1 MAMESSNNPLV
12 SPPAPFLPQYPELIM
27 VAIEALNDSN
37 GSSKS
42 AIAKHIK
49 STYGDLPKT
58 HAALLAHHLNMMK
71 NTSELVLVKNNYMKP
86 DPNAPPK
93 RGRGRPPK
101 AKTHLPSGT
110 VSSPP
115 RPHGVQARRFPCSR
129 SSLSLSDGFEET
141 FCVAVYLI
149 TYNFIPDPSNP
160 FSLILSVILL
170 YLLAPLMI
178 PAYAFFTAWAPKP
191 DLVAPELSLDPY
203 PRVDEPF
210 LRQTTVNDTHQM
222 PEAAMEAK
230 RRPGLME
237 DHTIFEAM
245 KTLDF
250 WILLMSFLCGV
261 GTGLEVMNNMGK
273 ADSTNGDAE
282 DGKSKRPQYEG
293 PDPDLAKMIERDV
306 LETET
311 KAKAEEK
318 REKKKQ

>member
-49 STYGDLPKT
+49 STYGDLLKT

-115 RPHGVQARRFPCSR
+115 RPHGVQDRRFPCSR

-178 PAYAFFTAWAPKP
+178 LAYAFFTAWAPKP
-191 DLVAPELSLDPY
+191 DLVAPESSLDPY

>member
-12 SPPAPFLPQYPELIM
+12 SPSAPFLPQYPELIM

-101 AKTHLPSGT
+101 AKTPLPSGT

-115 RPHGVQARRFPCSR
+115 RPHGVQDRRFPCSR

-141 FCVAVYLI
+141 FCIAVYLI
-149 TYNFIPDPSNP
+149 TYNFIPDPSNL

-178 PAYAFFTAWAPKP
+178 LAYAFFTAWAPKP
-191 DLVAPELSLDPY
+191 DLVAPESSLDPY
-203 PRVDEPF
+203 PRADEPF

-222 PEAAMEAK
+222 PEAAIEAN

-261 GTGLEVMNNMGK
+261 GTGLDVMNNMGK
-273 ADSTNGDAE
+273 ADSANGDAE

-293 PDPDLAKMIERDV
+293 RDPDLAKMIERDM

-311 KAKAEEK
+311 KAKAKEK

>member
-12 SPPAPFLPQYPELIM
+12 SPSAPFLPQYPELIM

-101 AKTHLPSGT
+101 AKTPLPSGT

-115 RPHGVQARRFPCSR
+115 RPHGVQDRRFPCSR

-141 FCVAVYLI
+141 CRRPIVNTGAVCIAVYLI
-149 TYNFIPDPSNP
+149 TYNFIPDPSNL

-178 PAYAFFTAWAPKP
+178 LAYTFFTAWAPKP
-191 DLVAPELSLDPY
+191 DLVAPESSLDPY
-203 PRVDEPF
+203 PRADEPF

-222 PEAAMEAK
+222 PEAAIEAN

-261 GTGLEVMNNMGK
+261 GTGLEVMNNMG
-273 ADSTNGDAE
+273 
-282 DGKSKRPQYEG
+282 
-293 PDPDLAKMIERDV
+293 
-306 LETET
+306 
-311 KAKAEEK
+311 
-318 REKKKQ
+318 